1 MARNDKNNKA
11 AHRKAR
17 LLVVDDHPI
26 ARMGLA
32 QLINQTP
39 DLVVCGEAE
48 SAAQARQLIE
58 SLKPDLAIV
67 DVALKG
73 ESGIELVKDARQRF
87 PALKTLMLSM
97 HEESQFAE
105 RALRAG
111 ARGYIMKETE
121 PEKILGAIRNVL
133 AGRFGFSEA
142 MTSHLLGR
150 LAAGTLSPGA
160 SLVDQLSDRELE
172 ILRFIGRGLGTR
184 EIAAKIN
191 LSPKTVET
199 HRAHIRDK
207 LKCKDAQDLAR
218 VAYDWV
224 RDGH

>member
-1 MARNDKNNKA
+1 MASNNKA
-11 AHRKAR
+11 TRRKAR
-17 LLVVDDHPI
+17 LLIVDDHPI

-58 SLKPDLAIV
+58 SLKPDLALV

-73 ESGIELVKDARQRF
+73 ESGIELVKSAKQQF
-87 PALKTLMLSM
+87 PGLKALMLSM

-111 ARGYIMKETE
+111 ACGYIMKESE
-121 PEKILGAIRNVL
+121 PEKILGAIRNIL
-133 AGRFGFSEA
+133 AGHFGFSEA
-142 MTSHLLGR
+142 MTHHLLAR
-150 LAAGTLSPGA
+150 LADGTFSPGV
-160 SLVDQLSDRELE
+160 SLVNQLSDRELE
-172 ILRFIGRGLGTR
+172 IFRFIGRGLGTR

-199 HRAHIRDK
+199 HRVHIRHK

-224 RDGH
+224 REGH